1 MADAE
6 MSPSVLLARLLV
18 EASLDNIAGKAQG
31 KFPVD
36 GKPLSEDERARLNRT
51 GAGTTL
57 MYLASGTAVFFDLQ
71 GSATSIWFSNADS
84 SGAAAIVDAAL
95 KRAYPKATIK
105 ADGAHPTDP
114 LSRQRSYDVPL
125 GPDRVAVVDVGYPA
139 PGQPMTGFLVRVL
152 AYARKAN

>member
-1 MADAE
+1 MAEAE

-36 GKPLSEDERARLNRT
+36 GKPLTAEERARLNRS

-57 MYLASGTAVFFDLQ
+57 MYLANGTAVFFDLQ

-84 SGAAAIVDAAL
+84 SDTAAIVDAAL
-95 KRAYPKATIK
+95 KRAYPKTK
-105 ADGAHPTDP
+105 VKSEGAHPTDA
-114 LSRQRSYDVPL
+114 LSQQRSYDVPL
-125 GPDRVAVVDVGYPA
+125 GPDRVAVVDLGYPA
-139 PGQPMTGFLVRVL
+139 PGQPATGFLVRVL